1 MITRRVPLGE
11 VLELR
16 REVESVEIDRSYRAI
31 GVRGFGRGIFEYPP
45 TGGGD
50 LGKLR
55 FFGLAANRLVVSN
68 IKGWEGAVAVTGPG
82 EQGRI
87 ASNRFLTYASNS
99 AHVDLAYVA
108 HWLLSDD
115 GLEALGTAS
124 PGSADR
130 NRTLS
135 MKNFEAIE
143 APLPKLA
150 EQRRIASHLG
160 KVETEARRLLT
171 AQTHRRAAIS
181 AFAESKWGGD
191 IARVGDLVDSVT
203 HPINVDEETTYRM
216 HGVRWYGQGLFV
228 RESKRGCD
236 LAAKTVYR
244 IRDGDLVYNRL
255 FAWKQSFA
263 LAEGVGKAFVS
274 NEFPVFRVKESLVLP
289 RFLLGV
295 LLTSRTGQQVD
306 AASSGSTP
314 TSRNRLKVPDF
325 LDLTVEVPSM
335 KVQRKV
341 VEGLALSRQILTL
354 DDEQRV
360 RANALLPAA
369 RNEIFSTMR

>member
-1 MITRRVPLGE
+1 MRMRSVRLGT
-11 VLELR
+11 VLELQR
-16 REVESVEIDRSYRAI
+16 RAVDVDLDASYVELGLRSFGK
-31 GVRGFGRGIFEYPP
+31 GVFLKDS
-45 TGGGD
+45 TT
-50 LGKLR
+50 
-55 FFGLAANRLVVSN
+55 GLALGEKRVFHVNPQDLVVSN
-68 IKGWEGAVAVTGPG
+68 VFAWEGAIAIAGLEHKGAIGSHRFMTWTPTGDVDVAFLAHYLLS
-82 EQGRI
+82 EQGMEQLRQ
-87 ASNRFLTYASNS
+87 
-99 AHVDLAYVA
+99 
-108 HWLLSDD
+108 
-115 GLEALGTAS
+115 AS
-124 PGSADR
+124 PGSAGR

-135 MKNFEAIE
+135 IKNFEAIE
-143 APLPKLA
+143 VPLPELA

-171 AQTHRRAAIS
+171 AQTQRRAAIS

-191 IARVGDLVDSVT
+191 IARVVDLVDSVT
-203 HPINVDEETTYRM
+203 HPINVEEETTYRM

-369 RNEIFSTMR
+369 RNEIFSAMR